1 MNSRTICPIA
11 TAAILRDLSPADQ
24 ALVDAMVEVELSNS
38 PDLDDLTT
46 GDWDTIPDDV
56 PATSRHLWAY
66 VHPVLMTR
74 YSPEEVT
81 RYVGGRAM
89 EEGWESASIY
99 GVPDEDGR

>member
-1 MNSRTICPIA
+1 MNTRLPCPSA
-11 TAAILRDLSPADQ
+11 VAHILRDLTPADQ
-24 ALVDAMVEVELSNS
+24 ALVDAMVEVELGNS

-46 GDWDTIPDDV
+46 GDWDKIPEDV

-66 VHPVLMTR
+66 VHPILMTR
-74 YSPEEVT
+74 YTPEEVT

-89 EEGWESASIY
+89 EEGWEADSIY